1 MGPLEMQP
9 LEIGTLEINAQNVWK
24 RFGKKTVLK
33 GIDLQIPRGS
43 VVGLLGSNGSGKS
56 TFLKCLLGLLKID
69 EGEITLGG
77 DDYWDLS
84 VETKSRLG
92 YVPQEITMF
101 GWMLARQMVGYTS
114 AFYPRWD
121 EALVEQLV
129 ELWDVPWDDRVGS
142 LSAGQKQKLA
152 LVMALGHRPE
162 LLILDE
168 PVGSLDPVSRREFL
182 KSLVELTND
191 QQHTVLFSTHITSDL
206 ERIATHVAILRDGK
220 VEYFKELDE
229 LKEQV
234 KRLRITAPTDLP
246 ATLQVPGALRIEVE
260 GCDALV
266 AVAEI
271 DDGLVESLRQQW
283 NAQVTVEDLN
293 LEEIYLEVHD
303 A

>member
-1 MGPLEMQP
+1 MGPF
-9 LEIGTLEINAQNVWK
+9 EIDAQNVWK
-24 RFGKKTVLK
+24 RFGKKAVLK
-33 GIDLQIPRGS
+33 GLDLQIPRGA

-69 EGEITLGG
+69 DGEITLGG
-77 DDYWDLS
+77 DHYWDLS

-92 YVPQEITMF
+92 YVPQDIKLF
-101 GWMLARQMVGYTS
+101 DWMLARQMIGYTG

-121 EALVEQLV
+121 DALVEQLV
-129 ELWDVPWDDRVGS
+129 EQWEVPWDDRVGT
-142 LSAGQKQKLA
+142 LSTGQKQKLA
-152 LVMALGHRPE
+152 LVMALGHRPD

-182 KSLVELTND
+182 KSLVDLTSD
-191 QQHTVLFSTHITSDL
+191 EQHTVLFSTHITSDL
-206 ERIATHVAILRDGK
+206 ERVATHVAILRDGK
-220 VEYFKELDE
+220 IEYFNELDE

-234 KRLRITAPTDLP
+234 KRIRITAAAELP
-246 ATLQVPGALRIEVE
+246 ASLQVPGALRIEVD

-271 DDGLVESLRQQW
+271 NEELIENLKQRWQ
-283 NAQVTVEDLN
+283 AQVTVEDLN

>member
-1 MGPLEMQP
+1 MGPLE
-9 LEIGTLEINAQNVWK
+9 IDAKNVWK
-24 RFGKKTVLK
+24 RFGKKAVLK
-33 GIDLQIPRGS
+33 GLDLQIPRGA

-69 EGEITLGG
+69 DGEITLGG
-77 DDYWDLS
+77 DHYWDLS

-92 YVPQEITMF
+92 YVPQDIKLF
-101 GWMLARQMVGYTS
+101 DWMLARQMIGYTG
-114 AFYPRWD
+114 AFYSRWD
-121 EALVEQLV
+121 DALVEQLV
-129 ELWDVPWDDRVGS
+129 ERWEVPWDDRVGT

-162 LLILDE
+162 LLVLDE

-182 KSLVELTND
+182 KSLVDLTGD

-206 ERIATHVAILRDGK
+206 ERVATHVAILRDGK
-220 VEYFKELDE
+220 IEYFNELDE

-234 KRLRITAPTDLP
+234 KRIRITAATELP
-246 ATLQVPGALRIEVE
+246 ASLQVPGALRIEVD

-266 AVAEI
+266 AVAKI
-271 DDGLVESLRQQW
+271 DDELVESLRQRW